1 MTQKSVQTISI
12 TRALA
17 QVKSLND
24 RIQRGSNANFITT
37 LVGGK
42 HGTGV
47 SEQEAS
53 GILTAN
59 LQSVQ
64 GLIAQRTALKS
75 AIVKSN
81 SVATVVINDVT
92 MTVAEAIERKGSI
105 QLEQVLLQNL
115 RQQLAQATQQVERTN
130 VQVNQRLDQ
139 LIQTTVGKD
148 RKVDEAEVAAIRDPF
163 LKSNEAKLL
172 DSNKLQGVID
182 KLQADIEG
190 FLLEVDYALSEVNAT
205 TKIELI

>member
-1 MTQKSVQTISI
+1 MTQISI

-24 RIQRGSNANFITT
+24 RIARGSNANFITT

-47 SEQEAS
+47 SEQEAA
-53 GILTAN
+53 GIMTSN

-64 GLIAQRTALKS
+64 DLIAQRTALKS

-81 SVATVVINDVT
+81 AASTVSINDVT

-105 QLEQVLLQNL
+105 QLEQILLQNL
-115 RQQLAQATQQVERTN
+115 RQQLAAATQQVERTN

-139 LIQTTVGKD
+139 LLQTTVGKD
-148 RKVDEAEVAAIRDPF
+148 RKVDEAEVAGIRDPF
-163 LKSNEAKLL
+163 LKANEAKLL
-172 DSNKLQGVID
+172 DSNKLQSVID
-182 KLQADIEG
+182 KLQASIEG

-205 TKIELI
+205 TKIAVI

>member
-1 MTQKSVQTISI
+1 MTQISI

-17 QVKSLND
+17 QVKGLND
-24 RIQRGSNANFITT
+24 RIARASNAAFITT

-42 HGTGV
+42 HQSGV
-47 SEQEAS
+47 SVTEAEA
-53 GILTAN
+53 TMKAN

-64 GLIAQRTALKS
+64 DLIAQRSALKS

-81 SVATVVINDVT
+81 SIAVVVIDSMT

-105 QLEQVLLQNL
+105 QLEQILLNQL
-115 RQQLAQATQQVERTN
+115 KAQLAQATQQVERTN

-139 LIQTTVGKD
+139 LIQSTVTKD

-163 LKSNEAKLL
+163 LKGNEAKLL
-172 DSNKLQGVID
+172 DANGLQGVID
-182 KLQADIEG
+182 KLQASIDG
-190 FLLEVDYALSEVNAT
+190 FVTEVDYVLSEVNAT